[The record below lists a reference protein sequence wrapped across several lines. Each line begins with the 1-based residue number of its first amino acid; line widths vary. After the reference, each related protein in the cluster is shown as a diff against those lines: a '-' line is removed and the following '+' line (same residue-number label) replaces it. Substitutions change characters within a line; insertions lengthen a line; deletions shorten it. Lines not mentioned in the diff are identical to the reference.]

1 MNFGGGF
8 LVASRFQEVIERIKT
23 SWSNLSTLLKRAIIL
38 GSISVLIVLGVSLYL
53 MNKVSYGVLFAD
65 LSEAD
70 AGTITADLKSKNINY
85 KLQDGGKTILIDQSK
100 IDEYRISLAVDNK
113 LPDSSTGFELFDQ
126 AGMMTTDEDRKI
138 MYQRALTGEL
148 QRSISSLSDVQKAKV
163 ILVLPDEG
171 VFKDQKDNA
180 SASVVLTLKGSS
192 ISQEAVQGIVALTT
206 ASVKNLSSENVKVVD
221 SKGNVL
227 ADGSKS
233 SVSSSGISQ
242 HSLDMQQQYEQQ
254 LQNKIL
260 KLLEPIYGAGKV
272 NVSIN
277 ADLDFDAIERK
288 TVKYADPKIRSENV
302 QASGSGENIQNAQT
316 NTVTDNVSNVTGNTG
331 DGENNSYSR
340 TVNNELNTETTTVV
354 NAPGSVK
361 RLTTSV
367 VIDGN
372 LSNNVQR
379 EVRVLVSS
387 AIGFDEDRGDVIS
400 VQGMDFKATQGDS
413 DKITDQLTDLA
424 KKRTFIYV
432 GAGLSIFII
441 LLIIGLVLFFARRR
455 RRKQEEED
463 YDVDISM
470 DEEEQEVQETPKA
483 TGSIIDISSD
493 DFNVEDLEELISTK
507 DKRNEKATKYAEHD
521 PQAVADLIKAWTK
534 QK

>member
-1 MNFGGGF
+1 M
-8 LVASRFQEVIERIKT
+8 ASRFQENIERIKT

-70 AGTITADLKSKNINY
+70 AGTITADLKSKNIDY

-242 HSLDMQQQYEQQ
+242 HTLDMQQQYEQQ

-400 VQGMDFKATQGDS
+400 IQGMDFKATQGDS

-463 YDVDISM
+463 YDVDISL
-470 DEEEQEVQETPKA
+470 DEEEQEVRETSKDK
-483 TGSIIDISSD
+483 GSIIDISSD
-493 DFNVEDLEELISTK
+493 DFNMEDLEELIKTK